1 MVTAAQGPDCTKRYL
16 KYLKGNDFV
25 FSELFLFSFSFWLHG
40 IRVGSVS
47 PPGAEPVTPAVEAES
62 QPRNHQGSLVLPEFY
77 LNSKL
82 KKKKKGREKERGRE
96 RDGGAEGG
104 GRIPDGASCEEPPC

>member
-25 FSELFLFSFSFWLHG
+25 FSELFLFSFSFWPHG

-62 QPRNHQGSLVLPEFY
+62 QPLACQEVLLKFKIYLLISTRKAWLVL
-77 LNSKL
+77 
-82 KKKKKGREKERGRE
+82 
-96 RDGGAEGG
+96 D
-104 GRIPDGASCEEPPC
+104 RIA